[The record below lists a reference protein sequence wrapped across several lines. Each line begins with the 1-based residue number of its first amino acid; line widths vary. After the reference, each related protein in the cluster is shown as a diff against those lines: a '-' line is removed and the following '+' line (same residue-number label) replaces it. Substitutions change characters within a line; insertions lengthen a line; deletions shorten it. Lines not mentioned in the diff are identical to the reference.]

1 MIRAEGLTKFYGSRC
16 VIKDLSFSIEDREIV
31 GFLGLNGAGK
41 TTALRMMAGL
51 LQPSSGRLQ
60 LDGQDVLED
69 PKAMGWRIGFLP
81 ERPPVYE
88 EMTVGDYLTFA
99 AELRG
104 YPKDKSARR
113 VSEVIERTELKE
125 YEDEPILH
133 LSHGFR
139 QRVGIAQAIVHEPD
153 LVILDEPINGLD
165 PKQIVEMRGLIRSLG
180 DEHIILISSHILPEI
195 SQTCDRLLVLS
206 RGELVAQGTESELR
220 AQFGGS
226 GRLRVSVVGNEEE
239 VSSVLERC
247 PLLASFETVGR
258 AGDAVEFRVELKE
271 QRPEAL
277 SRFLV
282 EAGLG
287 LRRLEPEKS
296 ELETMFIQLTRG

>member
-16 VIKDLSFSIEDREIV
+16 VIKDLSFSIEDKEIV

-41 TTALRMMAGL
+41 TTALRMLAGL

-69 PKAMGWRIGFLP
+69 PKAFGWRIGFLP

-88 EMTVGDYLTFA
+88 EMTVSDYLEFA

-113 VSEVIERTELKE
+113 VAEVIERTELKE
-125 YEDEPILH
+125 YQDEPILH

-139 QRVGIAQAIVHEPD
+139 QRVGIAQAIVHEPE

-220 AQFGGS
+220 GQFGGAS
-226 GRLRVSVVGNEEE
+226 RLRLSVVGTPEE
-239 VSSVLERC
+239 VSPVLERC
-247 PLLASFETVGR
+247 NLLASFETVAR
-258 AGDAVEFRVELKE
+258 AGDATEVRVELKE

-277 SRFLV
+277 ARFVV

>member
-41 TTALRMMAGL
+41 TTALRMLAGL
-51 LQPSSGRLQ
+51 LQPSSGRLE
-60 LDGQDVLED
+60 LDGQDVLAD
-69 PKAMGWRIGFLP
+69 PRSMGWRIGFLP

-88 EMTVGDYLTFA
+88 EMTVSDYLTFA

-113 VSEVIERTELKE
+113 VDEVIERTELKE
-125 YEDEPILH
+125 YQDEPILH

-139 QRVGIAQAIVHEPD
+139 QRVGIAQSIVHEPD

-220 AQFGGS
+220 AQFGGAS
-226 GRLRVSVVGNEEE
+226 RLRVSVVGSPEE
-239 VSSVLERC
+239 VSPVLERC
-247 PLLASFETVGR
+247 PLLASFETVAR
-258 AGDAVEFRVELKE
+258 AGDATEIRVELKD

-277 SRFLV
+277 SRFII